1 MNTNGIL
8 REKLL
13 SVLEKETG
21 EDITIINP
29 DQDIN
34 EQVSL
39 DSLQLVS
46 IMARIEKEFNVDLSP
61 AVMGLRTLNEFIQV
75 LAHELSKVQNV
86 TSYN

>member
-21 EDITIINP
+21 EDITTINP
-29 DQDIN
+29 DQDIT

-46 IMARIEKEFNVDLSP
+46 IMARIEKEFSVDLSP
-61 AVMGLRTLNEFIQV
+61 AVMSLRTLNEFIQV